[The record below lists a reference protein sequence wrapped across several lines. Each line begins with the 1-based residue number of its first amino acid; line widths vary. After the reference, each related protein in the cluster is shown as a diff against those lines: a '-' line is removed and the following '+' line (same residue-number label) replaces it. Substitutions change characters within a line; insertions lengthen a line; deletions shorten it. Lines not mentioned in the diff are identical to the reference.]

1 MLTVKLL
8 PAGYGDCILLSLGE
22 HDKYNILIDGGVAG
36 TYSKRIGKELEQI
49 RKKGEKINLM
59 ICTHMDNDH
68 IAGLVEVLKNEDRKL
83 IDQIWYNGFLQ
94 IVDEKFYRKR
104 TIVDE
109 K

>member
-1 MLTVKLL
+1 
-8 PAGYGDCILLSLGE
+8 
-22 HDKYNILIDGGVAG
+22 
-36 TYSKRIGKELEQI
+36 
-49 RKKGEKINLM
+49 M

-109 K
+109 KEGWKTKQF

>member
-1 MLTVKLL
+1 
-8 PAGYGDCILLSLGE
+8 
-22 HDKYNILIDGGVAG
+22 
-36 TYSKRIGKELEQI
+36 
-49 RKKGEKINLM
+49 
-59 ICTHMDNDH
+59 MDNDH

-109 K
+109 KRRMEDETVLNRIISRGQ